1 MKESV
6 SIFTLWFNEG
16 TVSHKRVF
24 KLGSHKTIFDDNWR
38 QFAATTKRS
47 FSSQNKGCNKAYYAT
62 DLTDNGTDFDQEI
75 SLWMKY
81 WASEQKSC
89 K

>member
-1 MKESV
+1 M
-6 SIFTLWFNEG
+6 
-16 TVSHKRVF
+16 F

-38 QFAATTKRS
+38 QFAAVTKRS
-47 FSSQNKGCNKAYYAT
+47 FSSQSKGCNKAFYAT
-62 DLTDNGTDFDQEI
+62 DLIDNGADFDQEI